1 MSVGNAVPWFSTVSI
16 AIAGGNRASPL
27 KAPTLVKIWE
37 CELPM
42 AETVAYDAQSKVIY
56 ATGMGATPSS
66 GVTWKI
72 SLDGAVL
79 AKDWATGLNQVRGS
93 RIVGDF
99 LFIAELQSLAKV
111 DLSTGSVLKRY
122 EAPQAGM
129 FNNIASD
136 EAGNLYVTD
145 TPKNAIYKYSV
156 DRDVFEKWLES
167 PDLEW
172 PNGIFYEN
180 GRLILAP
187 WGTVTDPDT
196 WATEV
201 PGRIQ
206 TLAIAAK
213 KIEFLGG
220 NEKPLANGDGLVGDG
235 RGNYFVGD
243 WLTGDIYLVNPAS
256 ESKKVATV
264 NQGMG
269 DFTFIPGSD
278 LLLVPVGKLNK
289 LFAFKVK
296 R

>member
-1 MSVGNAVPWFSTVSI
+1 MVGATW
-16 AIAGGNRASPL
+16 ASPL
-27 KAPTLVKIWE
+27 KAPSLAKAWE
-37 CELPM
+37 VALPV
-42 AETVAYDAQSKVIY
+42 AETVAYDIESKVIY
-56 ATGMGATPSS
+56 ATGMGATPNS

-72 SLDGAVL
+72 ALDGTVL

-93 RIVGDF
+93 KLVGDS

-111 DLSTGSVLKRY
+111 DLATGKVAKRY
-122 EAPQAGM
+122 EAPGAGM
-129 FNNIASD
+129 FNNIACD
-136 EAGNLYVTD
+136 EVGNLYITD

-172 PNGIFYEN
+172 PNGILYEN

-187 WGTVTDPDT
+187 WGTVTDPAT

-201 PGRIQ
+201 PGRMQ
-206 TLAIAAK
+206 TLDIATK
-213 KIEFLGG
+213 EIRFLGG

-235 RGNYFVGD
+235 KGNYFVGD
-243 WLTGDIYLVNPAS
+243 WMNGNIYLVNRDS
-256 ESKKVATV
+256 ESVLVATT

-269 DFTFIPGSD
+269 DFTFVLGEE
-278 LLLVPVGKLNK
+278 LLLVPVGKLDK
-289 LFAFKVK
+289 LYAFKVE